1 MRQCV
6 KCGNDMSQGYV
17 YDGSDTYCSDECLS
31 TKVSPETW
39 EILYEEDPSSFY
51 WTVWNDDD
59 GPSSSDDGMEK
70 HKGEVF
76 DSFDNTTIDDM
87 EDLEEEEE
95 EDIDDFCPDLDEYG
109 DIDTGRDPRGDYL
122 ESDFT

>member
-1 MRQCV
+1 MRQCEE
-6 KCGNDMSQGYV
+6 CGEGTLQGYI
-17 YDGSDTYCSDECLS
+17 YDGSEVYCSDECLS

-39 EILYEEDPSSFY
+39 KILYEKDPDCFY

-59 GPSSSDDGMEK
+59 
-70 HKGEVF
+70 H
-76 DSFDNTTIDDM
+76 
-87 EDLEEEEE
+87 
-95 EDIDDFCPDLDEYG
+95 FCPDFDEYG

>member
-31 TKVSPETW
+31 TKVSPEEW
-39 EILYEEDPSSFY
+39 DDLYNEDPSSFY
-51 WTVWNDDD
+51 WTVWPN
-59 GPSSSDDGMEK
+59 DDGMEK

-109 DIDTGRDPRGDYL
+109 DIDTCRDPRGDYR
-122 ESDFT
+122 ESDGSIMK